1 MEMRFFVRAHRKFGH
16 MTAQRILGYLQAHL
30 GAAASPFFPIKQL
43 QVSDVGNKVCLPDSA
58 RIPSAGIVKIIRLR
72 VKTISED
79 VVAIEY
85 EIDVVNEVD
94 HAWRGSHGKIAGRL
108 GAVTVKCWCQ
118 EFNGGEKT
126 EPSCH
131 SKVCLGSLSF
141 HTVVAPRPLT
151 I

>member
-108 GAVTVKCWCQ
+108 GAVTVLL
-118 EFNGGEKT
+118 F
-126 EPSCH
+126 S
-131 SKVCLGSLSF
+131 
-141 HTVVAPRPLT
+141 RLT
-151 I
+151 RRRAYRF